1 MAPYREY
8 HSSFDNPGLVSIR
21 HLEESRDMVL
31 AMIDTLESNRVPIN
45 KFCGEPFC
53 SRYGLHI
60 NWYTNP
66 DGHDSLFHV
75 LDRVDGTRSI
85 AGIATE
91 CRLSFEAVK
100 GVIDELRAA
109 GLAEVKT

>member
-1 MAPYREY
+1 
-8 HSSFDNPGLVSIR
+8 
-21 HLEESRDMVL
+21 MVL

-45 KFCGEPFC
+45 KFCGDHSALAMVCISIGIPI
-53 SRYGLHI
+53 L
-60 NWYTNP
+60 TVTT
-66 DGHDSLFHV
+66 SLFHV

-91 CRLSFEAVK
+91 CGLSFEAVK